1 MYIVYYH
8 NVIDGPID
16 AYDRVLAR
24 LSKREFEKQ
33 VDLITKRLRPVSLPS
48 MLERFE
54 RDTVAFTFDD
64 GFRGVLDH
72 AFPVLAE
79 RGIPASVFVV
89 TSRLESSDDEIFH
102 FDELELAFRLTP
114 RRRYLRLDF
123 LSAIPHPM
131 FSALGR
137 RYTLKRIKNKLKVL
151 PEDERRHWH
160 ARILDELGV
169 PPDACRVHARSLD
182 KFRTLSPADLRKLID
197 AGWTVGSHTRTHR
210 TLSALSPE
218 DLRDEIAGS
227 RADLERHL
235 GLHDIP
241 LAYPYGGAEHISAAV
256 EEESARAGYSCA
268 LTTIPGVNTQ
278 DVDRYALR
286 RMKFA
291 ELKRATFHPT

>member
-8 NVIDGPID
+8 NVVDGPLD
-16 AYDRVLAR
+16 AYDRHLSR
-24 LSKREFEKQ
+24 LSKRDFEKH
-33 VDLITKRLRPVSLPS
+33 VDFITKRLRAVSLPS

-64 GFRGVLDH
+64 GFRGVLQH
-72 AFPVLAE
+72 ALPVLAE

-89 TSRLESSDDEIFH
+89 TSRLESSDDEVFH

-123 LSAIPHPM
+123 LSAVPHPM

-160 ARILDELGV
+160 ARILEELQITPEV
-169 PPDACRVHARSLD
+169 CRANARSLD
-182 KFRTLSPADLRKLID
+182 KFRTLSREDLQKLID

-210 TLSALSPE
+210 TLSALSPD
-218 DLRDEIAGS
+218 DLHDELSGS
-227 RADLERHL
+227 HADLQRLL

-241 LAYPYGGAEHISAAV
+241 LAYPYGGTEHINAAV
-256 EEESARAGYSCA
+256 EQESARAGYSCA
-268 LTTIPGVNTQ
+268 LTTIPGSNSK

-291 ELKRATFHPT
+291 ELKRAMSRRA

>member
-8 NVIDGPID
+8 NVINGPID
-16 AYDRVLAR
+16 AYDRSLSR
-24 LSKREFEKQ
+24 LSKRNFEKQ
-33 VDLITKRLRPVSLPS
+33 VDFITKRLRAVSLPS
-48 MLERFE
+48 MLDRFE
-54 RDTVAFTFDD
+54 RDTIAFTFDD
-64 GFRGVLDH
+64 GFRGVFDH

-89 TSRLESSDDEIFH
+89 TSRLESADDAIFH

-114 RRRYLRLDF
+114 RRRYLRLGF

-131 FSALGR
+131 FSPLGR

-160 ARILDELGV
+160 ARILEALDV
-169 PPDACRVHARSLD
+169 TPDVCRAHARSLD
-182 KFRTLSPADLRKLID
+182 KFRTLSAAELQMLID

-210 TLSALSPE
+210 TLSALSPDE
-218 DLRDEIAGS
+218 LRDEIAGS
-227 RADLERHL
+227 RSDLERLL
-235 GLHDIP
+235 GLREIA
-241 LAYPYGGAEHISAAV
+241 LAYPYGGTEHISAGVQQEA
-256 EEESARAGYSCA
+256 ARAGYVCA
-268 LTTIPGVNTQ
+268 LTTIPGTNSR

-291 ELKRATFHPT
+291 ELKRWIRRA